1 MVSGISSASSI
12 QYQPRVEN
20 ESKLT
25 DEQKKTLEDILA
37 KYDSSSITQE
47 QTKALFDELKDSGIK
62 PSKEVKEIIDAAG
75 FKPPEKPQGPP
86 PEESTSSTSSS
97 IPDYLLSFL
106 SKQEDSSVTQAD
118 VNTLIKNLQEN
129 GEVSQ
134 GVLVD
139 KKA

>member
-1 MVSGISSASSI
+1 MVNGISSTGAY
-12 QYQPRVEN
+12 QYQQKVTET
-20 ESKLT
+20 KLT
-25 DEQKKTLEDILA
+25 DEQKKTLEEILA
-37 KYDSSSITQE
+37 KYDASSMTAE
-47 QTKALFDELKDSGIK
+47 QTKSLFEELKSSDIK
-62 PSKEVKEIIDAAG
+62 PSKEVREIIDAAG

-86 PEESTSSTSSS
+86 PPDETSSSTST

-106 SKQEDSSVTQAD
+106 QKQESGDVTQTD
-118 VNTLIKNLQEN
+118 LNSLIKNLQEN